1 MDHQAQ
7 SATHEIAEIVVKDYR
22 KFGPPLAEND
32 WFDLARCMASA
43 FMSEGARDEIV
54 KEAEQEVKAH
64 GLGATVL
71 TRIVNLR
78 EEGSEQAALASLRGT
93 VNHDRWQNVWF
104 MEGTDREE
112 VLAHITE
119 KSGRLVDGLSQE
131 LEATSR
137 SSMKIDVQ
145 EERDESRFQQ
155 IPVVW
160 CHWLVSFDPQLSFTF
175 VFGASKASA
184 GCGPRIW
191 TRGWQRAYTSCR
203 ASLHFATLM
212 DLCHVQ
218 NRENVAKLQRPSCTA
233 RRRCDRR
240 RRLLCCARVTGIF
253 CVAHES
259 HQRIGQYFTISRMR
273 RITSDAISAQT
284 PVNMEDGPYL

>member
-1 MDHQAQ
+1 MDRSTKGWGPDCALNTWKQDRLWSGTTLKHVEVERVQRPDFSDGFRFSISVLTLIQVDHQAQ
-7 SATHEIAEIVVKDYR
+7 SATYEIAEIVVKDYR

-32 WFDLARCMASA
+32 WFDLARCMASE

-64 GLGATVL
+64 GLGASVL

-93 VNHDRWQNVWF
+93 VNHDRWQNVWL
-104 MEGTDREE
+104 MEGTDRKE

-145 EERDESRFQQ
+145 EEREMRADFSKYQ
-155 IPVVW
+155 
-160 CHWLVSFDPQLSFTF
+160 SS
-175 VFGASKASA
+175 GA
-184 GCGPRIW
+184 
-191 TRGWQRAYTSCR
+191 
-203 ASLHFATLM
+203 
-212 DLCHVQ
+212 
-218 NRENVAKLQRPSCTA
+218 
-233 RRRCDRR
+233 
-240 RRLLCCARVTGIF
+240 
-253 CVAHES
+253 
-259 HQRIGQYFTISRMR
+259 IG
-273 RITSDAISAQT
+273 
-284 PVNMEDGPYL
+284 